1 MNGVADWLVL
11 GYLAIGFVLTLVLTL
26 CCLRLYI
33 IPRERGGC
41 REGGERSPCFGEGGI
56 VGHVG
61 VQAGQKEAWWDAEN
75 AGGESDSAVA
85 QAISLPGE
93 VDILPSQGEGL
104 GGAGITAR
112 GYVQG
117 VEGVGECGNGR
128 HGVGGDVEGRL
139 QVVDVGCGRVK
150 RRPICY
156 TRSVRKVRFDREY
169 FTISLA
175 AVRAVLVAVDWARD
189 VEATQ
194 AMPASVTG
202 RAWVRVFGHWGVAE
216 FVRTMDAP
224 DLLCAGA
231 SRATPAGIVPVV
243 ARRGVAK

>member
-1 MNGVADWLVL
+1 MNGFSADWLVL
-11 GYLAIGFVLTLVLTL
+11 GYLALGFAVTL
-26 CCLRLYI
+26 CGLRLYI
-33 IPRERGGC
+33 IPRERGRRG
-41 REGGERSPCFGEGGI
+41 EFGERSPCVGDGGI
-56 VGHVG
+56 VGHLS
-61 VQAGQKEAWWDAEN
+61 VQAGQEEP
-75 AGGESDSAVA
+75 GGHAKNSRRKHNSAVA
-85 QAISLPGE
+85 QAIPLPGE
-93 VDILPSQGEGL
+93 IDILTRQGEGL

-156 TRSVRKVRFDREY
+156 ARSVRKVRFDREY